1 MEVIIAKDCRQSGD
15 FMIIVIDI
23 GNSTAVLAGI
33 AEDRVVF
40 TGEVETN
47 RSFGAEEYTRLLRPI
62 LEGQRCE
69 GAILSSVVPQIT
81 QAMLQAAEQI
91 LGVTPMLVGPQT
103 KTGLTVDVPEPD
115 KVGRD
120 RLVDAAWAAARFPLP
135 AVTADLGTATT
146 LNLVLPGK
154 IFAGGI
160 ICAGLQTCL
169 NALHQRAAQ
178 LPQLEVQ
185 HPERLVGKNTQ
196 ECMIS
201 GSVIGAAAM
210 IDGLVASI
218 EDELGTPVTL
228 LLTGGGGKYVTKF
241 LRHHHTFDP
250 QMTRKGLALLY
261 RLNRE

>member
-1 MEVIIAKDCRQSGD
+1 
-15 FMIIVIDI
+15 MIIVIDI

-33 AEDRVVF
+33 EQDRIFF

-47 RSFGAEEYTRLLRPI
+47 RSYGVAEYTRLLLPI
-62 LEGQRCE
+62 LQGRQCQ

-81 QAMLQAAEQI
+81 QAVCQAAGDI
-91 LGVTPMLVGPQT
+91 LGKVPMVVGPET

-120 RLVDAAWAAARFPLP
+120 RLVDAAWAAEHFPLP

-169 NALHQRAAQ
+169 NALHQRTAQ
-178 LPQLEVQ
+178 LPQLELEI
-185 HPERLVGKNTQ
+185 PERIVGKNTA
-196 ECMIS
+196 ECMLS
-201 GSVIGAAAM
+201 GAVAGTAAM
-210 IDGLVASI
+210 IDGLVDSI
-218 EDELGTPVTL
+218 EEELGTPVTL
-228 LLTGGGGKYVTKF
+228 LLTGGGGKYVTQ
-241 LRHHHTFDP
+241 LMRHEHFFDP
-250 QMTRKGLALLY
+250 DMTRKGLALLY
-261 RLNRE
+261 QLNQK

>member
-1 MEVIIAKDCRQSGD
+1 
-15 FMIIVIDI
+15 MIIVIDI

-33 AEDRVVF
+33 QEDQVMF

-47 RSFGAEEYTRLLRPI
+47 RSYGAAEYTRLLRPI
-62 LEGQRCE
+62 LEGRQCR

-81 QAMLQAAEQI
+81 GAMLQAAEAI
-91 LGVTPMLVGPQT
+91 LGIPPLLVGPDT
-103 KTGLTVDVPEPD
+103 KTGLTVEVPEPD

-120 RLVDAAWAAARFPLP
+120 RLVDAAWAAEYFPLP

-154 IFAGGI
+154 VFAGGI

-185 HPERLVGKNTQ
+185 QPERLVGKNTA
-196 ECMIS
+196 ECMLS

-218 EDELGTPVTL
+218 EEELGTPVTL
-228 LLTGGGGKYVTKF
+228 LLTGGGGKYVTRY
-241 LRHHHTFDP
+241 LRHEHTFDP

-261 RLNRE
+261 RLNRVE